1 MSTQSNTKHFDTNS
15 NPNNGISICI
25 PRVFSNLNWRRIR
38 HIFIQAN
45 LGFVERVDVVNKGKF
60 KTAYVHFGAGKWN
73 MRSYEAREF
82 LNQLQSGKEVQFL
95 YDDPWFWKVSI
106 SNAERPSEAP
116 KPKKFGRKP
125 TLDLTTTSEG
135 AKVFKPVVSSPK
147 DVKLKLKKEV
157 NQKKQS
163 ELDLNDPIQARVN
176 SSSPKEIDQAVTSI
190 HI

>member
-1 MSTQSNTKHFDTNS
+1 MSSQSNTKHFDTNS

-45 LGFVERVDVVNKGKF
+45 LGFVERVDVVNKGKY
-60 KTAYVHFGAGKWN
+60 KTAYVHFAAGKWN

-82 LNQLQSGKEVQFL
+82 LKQLQEGKEVQFL

-116 KPKKFGRKP
+116 KAKKYGRKP

-147 DVKLKLKKEV
+147 DVKLKLKKEA
-157 NQKKQS
+157 NQKEECKLN
-163 ELDLNDPIQARVN
+163 LDDPWQARVN
-176 SSSPKEIDQAVTSI
+176 ASSPKEVDQVEE
-190 HI
+190 

>member
-1 MSTQSNTKHFDTNS
+1 MSSQSNTKHFDTNS
-15 NPNNGISICI
+15 NPSNGISICI

-38 HIFIQAN
+38 HIFIEAN
-45 LGFVERVDVVNKGKF
+45 LGFVERVDVINKGKF

-82 LNQLQSGKEVQFL
+82 LKQLQSGNEVQFL

-106 SNAERPSEAP
+106 SNAERPREAP
-116 KPKKFGRKP
+116 KPKKYVRKP

-135 AKVFKPVVSSPK
+135 AKVFKPIVSSPK

-176 SSSPKEIDQAVTSI
+176 SSSPKEVDQCEE
-190 HI
+190 